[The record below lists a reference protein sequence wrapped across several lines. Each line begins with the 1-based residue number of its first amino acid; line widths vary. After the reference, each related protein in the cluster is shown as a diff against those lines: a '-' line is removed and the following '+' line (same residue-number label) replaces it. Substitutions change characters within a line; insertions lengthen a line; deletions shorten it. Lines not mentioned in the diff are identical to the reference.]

1 MKARAK
7 EGKRSGSFAG
17 KIEMTGETGGIFDE
31 ENSWPFPIIE
41 WEELGVIGGMA
52 CSQDLGMIATLII
65 KHVQAT

>member
-7 EGKRSGSFAG
+7 EGKRGGSFAG

-41 WEELGVIGGMA
+41 WEELGSLEEWLVHKTWA
-52 CSQDLGMIATLII
+52 
-65 KHVQAT
+65 